1 MAVPEATALL
11 AGFVLAHAAWSV
23 SDLPEGQLLVPLAM
37 IEEGSERKLVRFEAE
52 TQEGAISKGKEF
64 VLEQKAAAST
74 WAFAREGQINT
85 ATGYVDILVVE
96 AWSDGMAEPITY
108 IQPFQPF
115 ASGAFKLLGPAVAIT
130 AHQYIPAPH
139 GKYVTVKSPDGKHAI
154 RFETDNGRVVAFYSG
169 RFPEVGVGRA

>member
-1 MAVPEATALL
+1 MAVPEAAALL

-37 IEEGSERKLVRFEAE
+37 IEESSERKLVRFEAE
-52 TQEGAISKGKEF
+52 TQEEAISKGKEF
-64 VLEQKAAAST
+64 VLEQKAAASA

-96 AWSDGMAEPITY
+96 AWSDAMDEPITY

-115 ASGAFKLLGPAVAIT
+115 ASGAFKLLGPVVPVVGGSTLNSEASEPHLTLLYRGVSS
-130 AHQYIPAPH
+130 H
-139 GKYVTVKSPDGKHAI
+139 GKAASLWA
-154 RFETDNGRVVAFYSG
+154 SWQ
-169 RFPEVGVGRA
+169 

>member
-1 MAVPEATALL
+1 MAVPEATTLL

-23 SDLPEGQLLVPLAM
+23 SDLSEGQLLVPLAM
-37 IEEGSERKLVRFEAE
+37 IEEGSERKLLRFEAE
-52 TQEGAISKGKEF
+52 TQEVAISKGKEF
-64 VLEQKAAAST
+64 VQEQKAAAST

-115 ASGAFKLLGPAVAIT
+115 ASGTFKLLGPAVPVVGGSMLSPEASEPYLAVLYRGISS
-130 AHQYIPAPH
+130 H
-139 GKYVTVKSPDGKHAI
+139 GKAASLWA
-154 RFETDNGRVVAFYSG
+154 SWQ
-169 RFPEVGVGRA
+169 

>member
-52 TQEGAISKGKEF
+52 TQEEAISKGKEF

-115 ASGAFKLLGPAVAIT
+115 ASGSFKLLGPAVPVVGGSMLSPEASEPYLAELYRGISS
-130 AHQYIPAPH
+130 H
-139 GKYVTVKSPDGKHAI
+139 GKAVSLWA
-154 RFETDNGRVVAFYSG
+154 SWQ
-169 RFPEVGVGRA
+169 